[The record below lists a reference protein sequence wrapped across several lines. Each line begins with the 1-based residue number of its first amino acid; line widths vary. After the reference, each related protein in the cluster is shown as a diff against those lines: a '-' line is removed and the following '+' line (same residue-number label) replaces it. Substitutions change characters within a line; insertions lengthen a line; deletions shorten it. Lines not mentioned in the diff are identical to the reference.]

1 MKQEKKTFVSAMDEN
16 SINELARS
24 IRQHCIDDPHPPG
37 WSLPI
42 LRAANFICDK
52 LSSSVNNNVEYSN
65 WISQARTAG
74 LSSSPIVSGRCR
86 SPQKTS
92 RKGAILHRA
101 SSFGGKILNDIK
113 FACS

>member
-1 MKQEKKTFVSAMDEN
+1 MDED
-16 SINELARS
+16 SISEFTRS
-24 IRQHCIDDPHPPG
+24 IRQQCVDDPHTPG

-52 LSSSVNNNVEYSN
+52 LSSSMNNSMEYSN
-65 WISQARTAG
+65 WKSPAQTADV
-74 LSSSPIVSGRCR
+74 SSNLVVFGRSR
-86 SPQKTS
+86 SPQKMS

-113 FACS
+113 FVVVSLLAVN